1 MIAPPSDHICHPD
14 QEPIGAGAAHGSAPR
29 PPKET
34 ILSNSPYDILGV
46 APSASDADIKK
57 AYRKLAKELHPDLH
71 PGDAGKEAEFQ
82 ALSAAY
88 DLLKNPETR
97 ARFDAGEIDAAGH
110 ERPRRPPPRQ
120 QAGTGPHGRYEY
132 QAGPED
138 FGEFADIFED
148 LFRSRQGQS
157 QGGARAGDFR
167 AAGGDLRYA
176 LEVDFL
182 DAALGARKT
191 LTLANGGALEVSIPR
206 GFRDGQTLR
215 LRGKGQPGFGGGP
228 SGDALIT
235 VHVRPHPT
243 FARTGNDIEV
253 EVPVTFDQAVL
264 GGKIEVPTVAGP
276 VSMTIPAGVSS
287 GHRLRLKGKGINPA
301 KGTPGDQ
308 VVRLKIVLPKAID
321 AEMEELARKWRAHV
335 GPAKQ
340 RRTA

>member
-1 MIAPPSDHICHPD
+1 MS
-14 QEPIGAGAAHGSAPR
+14 
-29 PPKET
+29 K
-34 ILSNSPYDILGV
+34 NPYDILGV
-46 APSASDADIKK
+46 APKASDAEIKK
-57 AYRKLAKELHPDLH
+57 AYRKKAKELHPDLH
-71 PGDAGKEAEFQ
+71 PGDSAKEAEFQ

-88 DLLKNPETR
+88 DMLKNPETR
-97 ARFDAGEIDAAGH
+97 ARFDAGEIDASGH
-110 ERPRRPPPRQ
+110 ERPQRPFTRD
-120 QAGTGPHGRYEY
+120 QAGTGQHGRYEY

-138 FGEFADIFED
+138 FGEFSDIFED
-148 LFRSRQGQS
+148 LFSGRQQAGQGPRS
-157 QGGARAGDFR
+157 GGYAAR
-167 AAGGDLRYA
+167 GGDMRYA

-191 LTLANGGALEVSIPR
+191 LTLADGGALEVSIPR

-215 LRGKGQPGFGGGP
+215 LRGKGQPGMGGGP

-243 FARTGNDIEV
+243 FTRTGNDIEV

-264 GGKIEVPTVAGP
+264 GGKIDVPTVAGP

-301 KGTPGDQ
+301 KGAAGDQ
-308 VVRLKIVLPKAID
+308 IVRLKIVLPKKID
-321 AEMEELARKWRAHV
+321 TEMEALARKWRDHV
-335 GPAKQ
+335 GTADE

>member
-1 MIAPPSDHICHPD
+1 MS
-14 QEPIGAGAAHGSAPR
+14 
-29 PPKET
+29 K
-34 ILSNSPYDILGV
+34 NPYDILGV
-46 APSASDADIKK
+46 APKASDAEIKK
-57 AYRKLAKELHPDLH
+57 AYRKKAKELHPDLH
-71 PGDAGKEAEFQ
+71 PGDSAKEAEFQ

-88 DLLKNPETR
+88 DMLKNPETR
-97 ARFDAGEIDAAGH
+97 ARFDAGEIDASGH
-110 ERPRRPPPRQ
+110 ERPQRPFTRH
-120 QAGTGPHGRYEY
+120 QAGTGQHGRYEY

-138 FGEFADIFED
+138 FGEFSDIFED
-148 LFRSRQGQS
+148 LFSGRQQAGQGPRS
-157 QGGARAGDFR
+157 GGFAAR
-167 AAGGDLRYA
+167 GGDMRYA

-191 LTLANGGALEVSIPR
+191 LTLADGGALEVSIPR

-215 LRGKGQPGFGGGP
+215 LRGKGQPGMGGGP

-243 FARTGNDIEV
+243 FTRTGNDIEV

-264 GGKIEVPTVAGP
+264 GGKIDVPTVAGP

-301 KGTPGDQ
+301 KGAAGDQ
-308 VVRLKIVLPKAID
+308 IVRLKIVLPKKID
-321 AEMEELARKWRAHV
+321 TEMEALARKWRDHV
-335 GPAKQ
+335 GTADE